1 MQRFVKNQHVIYF
14 EIPDYPELAVKH
26 VWPLVKG
33 NQDLIKYFPDY
44 KPSQLPEK
52 EFIYAVLSTLK
63 PNAVRELI
71 ASCIVKRAPTSQD
84 GKAGLIEMTSE
95 LKESIMNLYSMKS
108 KKMLYID
115 FIFCFATKG
124 RTSYLLNKGS
134 ILSAP
139 RKNPKKYNVDQS
151 QIMNFR
157 SIENQN
163 EEENRGEDVMQ

>member
-1 MQRFVKNQHVIYF
+1 MINF

-26 VWPLVKG
+26 VWPLVTG

-52 EFIYAVLSTLK
+52 EFMYAVLSTLK

-84 GKAGLIEMTSE
+84 DKAGLIEVTSE
-95 LKESIMNLYSMKS
+95 LKESITNLYSIKRMK
-108 KKMLYID
+108 MPYID
-115 FIFCFATKG
+115 FNFCLATKG
-124 RTSYLLNKGS
+124 RANYLLKKGS

-139 RKNPKKYNVDQS
+139 RKSPKKYSADLS

-163 EEENRGEDVMQ
+163 EEVKNEEENRGEDVMQ